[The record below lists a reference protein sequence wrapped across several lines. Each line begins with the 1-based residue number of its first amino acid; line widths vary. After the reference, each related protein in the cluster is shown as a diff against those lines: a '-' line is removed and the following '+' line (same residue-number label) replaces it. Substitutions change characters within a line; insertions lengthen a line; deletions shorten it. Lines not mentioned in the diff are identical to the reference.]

1 MIIFNNIGVNKLKMK
16 KTYNFN
22 VLKEKM
28 SSIERN
34 QNKLLEQMVEL
45 NSSIKEQEELI
56 RLLIANKFLD
66 SISNKVV
73 TKQEEKKIIEK
84 PKVTTVGALLRDDI
98 YNKQNTYLSE
108 TIQKVMQETIKNFI
122 K

>member
-34 QNKLLEQMVEL
+34 QNKLLQQMVEL

-66 SISNKVV
+66 SISNEAV

-84 PKVTTVGALLRDDI
+84 PKVTTVRASLRDDI

-108 TIQKVMQETIKNFI
+108 TIQKVAQETIKNFI

>member
-34 QNKLLEQMVEL
+34 QNKLLQQMVEL

-73 TKQEEKKIIEK
+73 TKQEEKK
-84 PKVTTVGALLRDDI
+84 D
-98 YNKQNTYLSE
+98 Y
-108 TIQKVMQETIKNFI
+108 
-122 K
+122 